1 MLTILMSL
9 TEKLRESLYK
19 EIFMKLTVA
28 IFLYFRLILEGHDLD
43 KKDDVEFTPKELAK
57 ILKKEWLLPLFE
69 RKVNGRFFL
78 VKILQILHLL

>member
-1 MLTILMSL
+1 MSL

-57 ILKKEWLLPLFE
+57 ILSKFYRYYTFCKIKKA
-69 RKVNGRFFL
+69 KYH
-78 VKILQILHLL
+78 KIY

>member
-1 MLTILMSL
+1 
-9 TEKLRESLYK
+9 
-19 EIFMKLTVA
+19 MKLTVV

-69 RKVNGRFFL
+69 RKVNGRFSCQNFTDT
-78 VKILQILHLL
+78 VAFVRSKEENITRYIKFIRSY